1 MRILTLCLLVCVFA
15 SSVAAKTK
23 PKSKRSML
31 SAPEVSYVSALAV
44 ADHFL
49 RAWQTGDIET
59 GIMLMSDA
67 ARHQSSEDQLR
78 DYFSAPTPR
87 GFEIGRGSKIRTG
100 RYSFVIALV
109 EETDD
114 HRIRRKQS
122 TIVIGSTGKQDW
134 AVDTLPK

>member
-1 MRILTLCLLVCVFA
+1 
-15 SSVAAKTK
+15 
-23 PKSKRSML
+23 ML

-44 ADHFL
+44 VNHFL

-67 ARHQSSEDQLR
+67 ARHQSSEEQLR
-78 DYFSAPTPR
+78 DYFSAPTQR
-87 GFEIGRGSKIRTG
+87 GFEIGRGSKIRAG

-122 TIVIGSTGKQDW
+122 TIVISSTGKQDW
-134 AVDTLPK
+134 AVDTLP